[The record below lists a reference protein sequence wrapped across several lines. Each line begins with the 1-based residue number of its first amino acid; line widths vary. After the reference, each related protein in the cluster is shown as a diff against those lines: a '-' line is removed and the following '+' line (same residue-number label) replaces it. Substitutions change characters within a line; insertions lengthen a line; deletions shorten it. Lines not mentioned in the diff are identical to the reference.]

1 MTVENRQKG
10 ENKFEV
16 QKNITKKL
24 QIVFE
29 RNF

>member
-10 ENKFEV
+10 ENKFEA